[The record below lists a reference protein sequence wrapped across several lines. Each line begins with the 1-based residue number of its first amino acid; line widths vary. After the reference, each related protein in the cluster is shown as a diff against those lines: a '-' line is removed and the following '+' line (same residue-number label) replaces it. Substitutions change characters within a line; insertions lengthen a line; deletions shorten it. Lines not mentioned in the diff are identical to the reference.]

1 MKVVNRGF
9 ILIEP
14 KQAFCDWAK
23 LHDPDFD
30 FEEGDDLEGNL
41 YLIEEDFFEY
51 EPVLES
57 HFKKIMQNECLAIVD
72 SEEDMP
78 VPTMELFTSW
88 FKVRIG
94 AAVFDTQKGQIQTES
109 IDA

>member
-9 ILIEP
+9 ILVEP
-14 KQAFCDWAK
+14 KQDFCNWAK

-30 FEEGDDLEGNL
+30 FDEGDDLEGNM

-57 HFKKIMQNECLAIVD
+57 HFKKIMINECMAIVD
-72 SEEDMP
+72 SEEAMP
-78 VPTMELFTSW
+78 KPTMELFLSW
-88 FKVRIG
+88 FNVRIG
-94 AAVFDTQKGQIQTES
+94 AAVFDTQKGPIQLES
-109 IDA
+109 ID